1 MTADARFTV
10 AAAQMCSTEDL
21 AGNLATVRRL
31 AAEAAARGA
40 ALFALPECFPFIG
53 RKLDDKLAV
62 AESLDGDG
70 PIVETVREIATTHAM
85 WVVAGGLPEKLPGGA
100 GDRVYNTCLVVDG
113 AGERRAAYR
122 KIHLFDVAIPGRAEL
137 RESASTAAGHEVV
150 VSDTPVGR
158 LGLSICYDVRFPE
171 LYRQLALEMGAE
183 VLLVPAAFTAHTGAA
198 HWHTLLKARAIENQ
212 CWVVAPAQHGKHN
225 EKRESFG
232 HTVVIDPWGQVV
244 AEVERGDG
252 LAVAEIDRSAM
263 ARVREQMPCATH
275 AVLGPGREE

>member
-1 MTADARFTV
+1 MTGDGRFTV
-10 AAAQMCSTEDL
+10 AAAQMCSTDDL
-21 AGNLATVRRL
+21 LANLDTVRRL

-53 RKLDDKLAV
+53 RSLADKLAV

-70 PIVETVREIATTHAM
+70 PIVETVREIAATHGM
-85 WVVAGGLPEKLPGGA
+85 WVVAGGMPERMPGGA
-100 GDRVYNTCLVVDG
+100 TDRVYNTCLVVDG
-113 AGERRAAYR
+113 AGARRAAYR

-137 RESASTAAGHEVV
+137 CESASTAAGHEVV
-150 VSDTPVGR
+150 VSETPIGK

-171 LYRQLALEMGAE
+171 LYRQLALELGAE

-212 CWVVAPAQHGKHN
+212 CWVVAPAQHGRHN

-232 HTVVIDPWGQVV
+232 HTVVIDPWGTVV

-252 LAVAEIDRSAM
+252 IAVAEIDRVAM

-275 AVLGPGREE
+275 AVLGPGRS